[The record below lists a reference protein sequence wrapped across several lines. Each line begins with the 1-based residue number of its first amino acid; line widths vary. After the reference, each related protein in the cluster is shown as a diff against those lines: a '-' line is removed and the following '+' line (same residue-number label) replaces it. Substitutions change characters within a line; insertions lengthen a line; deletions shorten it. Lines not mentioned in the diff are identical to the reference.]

1 MFLKFEESNVTKP
14 KRNEYK
20 EVVINENLSRIRCF
34 EEDTVCLFRHVNNR
48 EGPLRGEHVWN

>member
-48 EGPLRGEHVWN
+48 EGPLRGEHV